1 MLNPRDLKFFAIG
14 AVIVASGLSVFAAV
28 NIPNTFTPNTP
39 IKAEEVNANFSSLK
53 ASIEALQASSGTV
66 ADGTLT
72 SSKFADGAII
82 SSKLADASVSAAKLI
97 TTAPAS
103 SGKFLSFDGSS
114 LSWAD
119 GTAGTVGSQGPK
131 GDTGAVGPAGAKGD
145 TGAAGP
151 QGVKGDT
158 GATGAVG
165 PAGQTGPQ
173 GAPGISTRKFISGFI
188 NATPNLGAG
197 FTFTRNS
204 TTQYTVNWPA
214 GTFNGAAIPLVQTF
228 SAAGRISGWSAGSD
242 GSGVFTFVG
251 IDSQTIWFT
260 ITALQ

>member
-1 MLNPRDLKFFAIG
+1 MLKPRDLKFFAIG

-66 ADGTLT
+66 
-72 SSKFADGAII
+72 SDGAIT
-82 SSKLADASVSAAKLI
+82 SSKLANASVSAAKLI

-103 SGKFLSFDGSS
+103 SGKFLGFDGSS
-114 LSWAD
+114 LAWVD
-119 GTAGTVGSQGPK
+119 GTAGTVGPQGPK
-131 GDTGAVGPAGAKGD
+131 GDTGAAGPAGAKGD

-151 QGVKGDT
+151 QGIKGDT

-173 GAPGISTRKFISGFI
+173 GAAGVSTRKFISGFI
-188 NATPNLGAG
+188 NATQNLGGG
-197 FTFTRNS
+197 FTFTRTS
-204 TTQYTVNWPA
+204 STQYTVNWPA
-214 GTFNGAAIPLVQTF
+214 GTFNGVAIPLVQTF
-228 SAAGRISGWSAGSD
+228 GTAGRIAGWSAGSD
-242 GSGVFTFVG
+242 GSGNFTFVG
-251 IDSQTIWFT
+251 IDSETIWFT

>member
-1 MLNPRDLKFFAIG
+1 MLKGRDLKFFAIG

-53 ASIEALQASSGTV
+53 ASIEALQASAGTV

-72 SSKFADGAII
+72 SSKFADGAIT

-97 TTAPAS
+97 TTTPAS

-119 GTAGTVGSQGPK
+119 GTAGTVGPQGPK
-131 GDTGAVGPAGAKGD
+131 GDTGAVGPAGPKGD
-145 TGAAGP
+145 TGVAGP
-151 QGVKGDT
+151 QGVKGD
-158 GATGAVG
+158 TGAVG

-173 GAPGISTRKFISGFI
+173 GAPGVSTRKFISGYI
-188 NATPNLGAG
+188 SATQAFGGG
-197 FTFTRNS
+197 FTVTRTS
-204 TTQYTVNWPA
+204 STQYTVNWPA
-214 GTFNGAAIPLVQTF
+214 GTFNGIAIPIVQTF
-228 SAAGRISGWSAGSD
+228 DGAGQLTSFFADSN
-242 GSGVFTFVG
+242 GSGNFTFAGVSRG
-251 IDSQTIWFT
+251 QIWFT